1 MKRKAITDEIK
12 DQVGRSCANCGAT
25 DDLQYH
31 HIVPLALGGN
41 DIVSNMVCLCARCH
55 WVIHQGAAPS
65 FDHGECV
72 KAGIARAKAR
82 GTHFGTK
89 QADYERVMKLIVRNS
104 THFNPFSEM
113 AEREIKELAGVS
125 QTTYYKCKRMLFD
138 AMSAE
143 TWPYSFEKPTTMFEH
158 PADLRIIRRNR
169 GW

>member
-55 WVIHQGAAPS
+55 WVIHQGAEPT

-72 KAGIARAKAR
+72 KAGIERAKAR
-82 GTHFGTK
+82 GSHVGNK
-89 QADYERVMKLIVRNS
+89 PADYEHVMKIIARNS
-104 THFNPFSEM
+104 THFNPMSKL
-113 AEREIKELAGVS
+113 AEREVIELTGVKM
-125 QTTYYKCKRMLFD
+125 TTYYKCKRMLFE

-143 TWPYSFEKPTTMFEH
+143 TWPYSFEKPKIMFEH
-158 PADLRIIRRNR
+158 PEDLRNIRRER